1 MNILFE
7 NTTIANP
14 YNVAENLAAV
24 SGSMV
29 SMNHVRQMDDG
40 KTSFKS
46 LYDRYEAYD
55 KSLIKFNNLR
65 RNAMMTADYK
75 KIDKIQEYKNYRS
88 IVFGITFVISLI
100 LVILIFFSIDFAY
113 TYPAVIAAAA
123 ICTGITSLITGIAV
137 RAKYGVNVPDSNAPI
152 KIKYRFTPEYILM
165 SSDTD
170 NKMMRYERIRIAEN
184 NEIYFINFE
193 GEKYEMSKQGFNCPL
208 QIFQKLMEEK
218 GVRIETYIGQF

>member
-46 LYDRYEAYD
+46 RYDRYEAYD
-55 KSLIKFNNLR
+55 KSLIEFNNLR
-65 RNAMMTADYK
+65 RNAMMTADYR

-88 IVFGITFVISLI
+88 AVFGITFVISLI

>member
-46 LYDRYEAYD
+46 RFDRYEAYD
-55 KSLIKFNNLR
+55 KSLIEFNNLR
-65 RNAMMTADYK
+65 RNAMMTADYR

-88 IVFGITFVISLI
+88 TVFGITFVISLI

>member
-29 SMNHVRQMDDG
+29 SINHVRQMDDG

-55 KSLIKFNNLR
+55 KSLIEFNNLR

-152 KIKYRFTPEYILM
+152 KIKYRFTSEYILM

-193 GEKYEMSKQGFNCPL
+193 GEKYEMSKQGFNCPI
-208 QIFQKLMEEK
+208 QTFQKLMEEK

>member
-46 LYDRYEAYD
+46 RFDRYEAYD
-55 KSLIKFNNLR
+55 KSLIEFNNLR
-65 RNAMMTADYK
+65 RNAMMTADYR

-88 IVFGITFVISLI
+88 TVFGITFVISLI
-100 LVILIFFSIDFAY
+100 LIILIFFSIDFAY